1 MAHDHSHHNHSHGHD
16 HSHGHAGHSHAPDSF
31 GWAFAIG
38 AALNT
43 AFVIAELIFGY
54 AANSLALI
62 SDAVHNLSDVIAL
75 LLAWGAAW
83 LSQKQ
88 PTQRHTYGYR
98 RASILAALFN
108 AGLLLV
114 AVGGIVVEAVN
125 RLYSPAPVAGWTV
138 VVVAALGV
146 AINGGT
152 ALLFLRGRHG
162 DLNIRGVYLHMVA
175 DAGVSLGV
183 VVAAGVIMLTGWLW
197 LDPAISLVIAAVVFW
212 SGWGLARDSV
222 NLALD
227 GVPRSIELTEVRDYL
242 GGLEGVSEVH
252 DLHVWA
258 MSTNETALTAHLVRP
273 GGTDD
278 AFLHGV
284 CEELSNRFNIHHA
297 TLQIEAVAESASWRR
312 PSGCRKC
319 RMGGI
324 AVGTLIAERPPHRT
338 VRAQLRHTAPTSG
351 V

>member
-1 MAHDHSHHNHSHGHD
+1 MAHDHAHHGHSHGHD
-16 HSHGHAGHSHAPDSF
+16 HSHDHAGHSHAPDSF
-31 GWAFAIG
+31 GCAFAIG

-62 SDAVHNLSDVIAL
+62 SDAIHNLSDVIAL
-75 LLAWGAAW
+75 LLAWGAVW
-83 LSQKQ
+83 LSQRK

-125 RLYSPAPVAGWTV
+125 RLAEPAPVAGLTV

-146 AINGGT
+146 VINGGT
-152 ALLFLRGRHG
+152 ALLFMRGRHG
-162 DLNIRGVYLHMVA
+162 DLNIRGAYLHMAA

-183 VVAAGVIMLTGWLW
+183 VVAALIIMLTGWLW

-227 GVPRSIELTEVRDYL
+227 GVPRGIELAKVRDYL
-242 GGLEGVSEVH
+242 AGLEGVSEVH
-252 DLHVWA
+252 DLHIWA

-273 GGTDD
+273 GGSGD

-284 CEELSNRFNIHHA
+284 CEELSQRFNIHHA
-297 TLQIEAVAESASWRR
+297 TLQVEV
-312 PSGCRKC
+312 SGDACK
-319 RMGGI
+319 
-324 AVGTLIAERPPHRT
+324 L
-338 VRAQLRHTAPTSG
+338 APTEM

>member
-1 MAHDHSHHNHSHGHD
+1 MAHDHSHHNHSHGQD

-62 SDAVHNLSDVIAL
+62 SDAIHNLSDVIAL

-125 RLYSPAPVAGWTV
+125 RLAEPAPVAGLTV
-138 VVVAALGV
+138 ILVAALGV
-146 AINGGT
+146 AINGFT
-152 ALLFLRGRHG
+152 ALLFMRGRHG
-162 DLNIRGVYLHMVA
+162 DLNIRGAYLHMAA

-183 VVAAGVIMLTGWLW
+183 VIAAGIIMMTGWPW

-227 GVPRSIELTEVRDYL
+227 GVPRGIELSEVRGYL
-242 GGLEGVSEVH
+242 SALDGVSEVH

-273 GGTDD
+273 DGTDD
-278 AFLHGV
+278 AFLHRV
-284 CEELSNRFNIHHA
+284 CEELSHRFNIHHA
-297 TLQIEAVAESASWRR
+297 TLQIES
-312 PSGCRKC
+312 SGEVCKL
-319 RMGGI
+319 
-324 AVGTLIAERPPHRT
+324 APAER
-338 VRAQLRHTAPTSG
+338 V
-351 V
+351 

>member
-1 MAHDHSHHNHSHGHD
+1 VAHDHSHHNHSHGHD
-16 HSHGHAGHSHAPDSF
+16 HSHGHAGHSHAPDNF

-43 AFVIAELIFGY
+43 VFVIAELIFGY

-146 AINGGT
+146 AVNGGT
-152 ALLFLRGRHG
+152 ALLFMRGRHG
-162 DLNIRGVYLHMVA
+162 DLNIRGAYLHMAA

-183 VVAAGVIMLTGWLW
+183 VVAALVIMVTGWLW
-197 LDPAISLVIAAVVFW
+197 LDPAISLVIAAVVVW
-212 SGWGLARDSV
+212 SGWWLARDSV

-227 GVPRSIELTEVRDYL
+227 GVPRGIELSEVRDYL
-242 GGLEGVSEVH
+242 AGLEGVIEVH
-252 DLHVWA
+252 DLHIWA

-273 GGTDD
+273 GGSDD

-284 CEELSNRFNIHHA
+284 CEQLSQRFNIHHA
-297 TLQIEAVAESASWRR
+297 TLQIEAAAEVCKLA
-312 PSGCRKC
+312 P
-319 RMGGI
+319 
-324 AVGTLIAERPPHRT
+324 AER
-338 VRAQLRHTAPTSG
+338 V
-351 V
+351 

>member
-1 MAHDHSHHNHSHGHD
+1 MAHDHAHHDHGHGHD

-62 SDAVHNLSDVIAL
+62 SDAIHNLSDVAAL

-98 RASILAALFN
+98 GASILAALFN

-125 RLYSPAPVAGWTV
+125 RLAEPAPVAGLTV
-138 VVVAALGV
+138 ILVAALGV
-146 AINGGT
+146 VINGGT
-152 ALLFLRGRHG
+152 ALLFMRGRHG
-162 DLNIRGVYLHMVA
+162 DLNIRGAYLHMAA

-183 VVAAGVIMLTGWLW
+183 VIAAGVIMLTGWLW

-227 GVPRSIELTEVRDYL
+227 GVPRGIELAKVRDYL
-242 GGLEGVSEVH
+242 AGLEGVTEVH
-252 DLHVWA
+252 DLHIWA

-273 GGTDD
+273 GGSDD
-278 AFLHGV
+278 VFLHHV
-284 CEELSNRFNIHHA
+284 CEDLSHRFNIHHA
-297 TLQIEAVAESASWRR
+297 TLQIETAA
-312 PSGCRKC
+312 
-319 RMGGI
+319 
-324 AVGTLIAERPPHRT
+324 T
-338 VRAQLRHTAPTSG
+338 VCKLAPAN
-351 V
+351 VV

>member
-1 MAHDHSHHNHSHGHD
+1 MAHDHHAHGHSHGHVE
-16 HSHGHAGHSHAPDSF
+16 HSHVPDNF
-31 GWAFAIG
+31 GAAFAIG

-62 SDAVHNLSDVIAL
+62 SDAVHNLSDVVTL
-75 LLAWGAAW
+75 LLAWGAVW
-83 LSQKQ
+83 LAQRK
-88 PTQRHTYGYR
+88 PTERHTYGYR

-125 RLYSPAPVAGWTV
+125 RLYAPAAVAGWTV
-138 VVVAALGV
+138 VAVAALGV

-152 ALLFLRGRHG
+152 ALLFMRGRHG
-162 DLNIRGVYLHMVA
+162 DLNIRGAYLHMAA

-183 VVAAGVIMLTGWLW
+183 VVAALVIMWTGWLW
-197 LDPAISLVIAAVVFW
+197 LDPATSLVISAVVFW
-212 SGWGLARDSV
+212 SGWALARDSV

-227 GVPRSIELTEVRDYL
+227 GVPRGIELAEVRIYL
-242 GGLEGVSEVH
+242 GGLEGVTEVH

-273 GGTDD
+273 GGHDD
-278 AFLHGV
+278 SFLHRV
-284 CEELSNRFNIHHA
+284 CEELAHRFNIHHA
-297 TLQIEAVAESASWRR
+297 TLQVEISAEV
-312 PSGCRKC
+312 CR
-319 RMGGI
+319 
-324 AVGTLIAERPPHRT
+324 L
-338 VRAQLRHTAPTSG
+338 APEH
-351 V
+351 VV

>member
-16 HSHGHAGHSHAPDSF
+16 HSHGHAGHSHAPDNF

-43 AFVIAELIFGY
+43 GFVIAELIFGY

-75 LLAWGAAW
+75 LLAWCAAW

-146 AINGGT
+146 AVNGFT
-152 ALLFLRGRHG
+152 ALLFMRGRHG
-162 DLNIRGVYLHMVA
+162 DLNIRGAYLHMAA

-183 VVAAGVIMLTGWLW
+183 VVAALVIMLTGWLW

-227 GVPRSIELTEVRDYL
+227 GVPRGIELAKVSDYL
-242 GGLEGVSEVH
+242 AGLEGVTEVH
-252 DLHVWA
+252 DLHIWA

-273 GGTDD
+273 GGSDD
-278 AFLHGV
+278 EFLQKV
-284 CEELSNRFNIHHA
+284 CSELAHRFKIHHA
-297 TLQIEAVAESASWRR
+297 TLQIEADAGA
-312 PSGCRKC
+312 CR
-319 RMGGI
+319 
-324 AVGTLIAERPPHRT
+324 L
-338 VRAQLRHTAPTSG
+338 APAD
-351 V
+351 VV

>member
-1 MAHDHSHHNHSHGHD
+1 MRYISGMAHDHPHHDHSHGHD
-16 HSHGHAGHSHAPDSF
+16 HAGHSHAPDSF

-38 AALNT
+38 ASLN
-43 AFVIAELIFGY
+43 AVFVVTELVFGY

-83 LSQKQ
+83 LAQKQ

-114 AVGGIVVEAVN
+114 AVGGIIVEAIN
-125 RLYSPAPVAGWTV
+125 RLQEPAPVAGWTV

-146 AINGGT
+146 AINGAT
-152 ALLFLRGRHG
+152 ALLFMRGRHG
-162 DLNIRGVYLHMVA
+162 DLNIRGAYLHMAA
-175 DAGVSLGV
+175 DAGVSFGV
-183 VVAAGVIMLTGWLW
+183 VIAALVIMFTGWLW
-197 LDPAISLVIAAVVFW
+197 VDPAISLLIAAVVLA
-212 SGWGLARDSV
+212 SGWALARDSV

-227 GVPRSIELTEVRDYL
+227 GVPRGIELSKVRDYL
-242 GGLEGVSEVH
+242 AALDGVSEVH
-252 DLHVWA
+252 DLHIWA

-278 AFLHGV
+278 TFLHGV
-284 CEELSNRFNIHHA
+284 CEELSHRFNIHHA
-297 TLQIEAVAESASWRR
+297 TLQIES
-312 PSGCRKC
+312 SGEVCKL
-319 RMGGI
+319 
-324 AVGTLIAERPPHRT
+324 APAER
-338 VRAQLRHTAPTSG
+338 V
-351 V
+351 

>member
-1 MAHDHSHHNHSHGHD
+1 MTQDHDHHHHDDSHAYVD
-16 HSHGHAGHSHAPDSF
+16 GHAGHSHVPDSF
-31 GWAFAIG
+31 GAAFAIG

-43 AFVIAELIFGY
+43 SFVAAELILGY

-62 SDAVHNLSDVIAL
+62 SDAVHNLSDVVAL

-83 LSQKQ
+83 LAQKQ

-114 AVGGIVVEAVN
+114 AVGGIVVEAIN
-125 RLYSPAPVAGWTV
+125 RLYAPSAVAGWTV
-138 VVVAALGV
+138 VMVAALGV
-146 AINGGT
+146 VINGGT
-152 ALLFLRGRHG
+152 ALLFMRGRHG
-162 DLNIRGVYLHMVA
+162 DLNVRGAYLHMVA

-183 VVAAGVIMLTGWLW
+183 VFAALVIMQTGWLW

-227 GVPRSIELTEVRDYL
+227 GVPRGIVLADVRDYL

-273 GGTDD
+273 GGHDD
-278 AFLHGV
+278 AFLNHV
-284 CEELSNRFNIHHA
+284 CEELAHRFNIQHA
-297 TLQIEAVAESASWRR
+297 TLQVEV
-312 PSGCRKC
+312 SGDVCKLSP
-319 RMGGI
+319 
-324 AVGTLIAERPPHRT
+324 AHV
-338 VRAQLRHTAPTSG
+338 V
-351 V
+351 

>member
-1 MAHDHSHHNHSHGHD
+1 MAHDHSHDNSHGHD
-16 HSHGHAGHSHAPDSF
+16 HSHGHAGHSHAPDNF
-31 GWAFAIG
+31 DAAFAIG

-43 AFVIAELIFGY
+43 AFVVAELIFGY

-62 SDAVHNLSDVIAL
+62 SDAVHNLSDVFAL

-114 AVGGIVVEAVN
+114 AVGGIGVEAVN
-125 RLYSPAPVAGWTV
+125 RLFAPAPVAGMTV
-138 VVVAALGV
+138 ILVAALGV
-146 AINGGT
+146 VINGFT
-152 ALLFLRGRHG
+152 ALLFMRGRHG
-162 DLNIRGVYLHMVA
+162 DLNIRGAYLHMAA

-183 VVAAGVIMLTGWLW
+183 VVAALIIMLTGWLW
-197 LDPAISLVIAAVVFW
+197 LDPAVSLVIAAVVFW

-227 GVPRSIELTEVRDYL
+227 GVPRSIELANVRDYL
-242 GGLEGVSEVH
+242 AGLEGVSEVH

-273 GGTDD
+273 GGADD
-278 AFLHGV
+278 AFLHHV
-284 CEELSNRFNIHHA
+284 CEELSHRFNIHHS
-297 TLQIEAVAESASWRR
+297 TLQVEISAEICKLA
-312 PSGCRKC
+312 P
-319 RMGGI
+319 
-324 AVGTLIAERPPHRT
+324 AER
-338 VRAQLRHTAPTSG
+338 V
-351 V
+351 